1 MPTRKTDTKQSK
13 SYSTP
18 ARQPLV
24 SNGFRKVTTKRP
36 CRICR
41 KTDWCGFSTDERT
54 STCMRV
60 SDGAKGTARN
70 GGNIHV
76 HHDAPPTSSPR
87 MRTKP
92 APPSTEIAPIEIRDA
107 VYRELIRIS
116 SAQKYYPQL
125 VDGPDGLLSRGLLER
140 ETHNYGALPP
150 TQKERAQ
157 LARQL
162 RKFVIDKF
170 SEYGHRYSYAGVVGI
185 PGFWQDAN
193 GIVQL
198 WKPREYKMPMLVIPY
213 KDDLGR
219 IQACQLRLHKADI
232 PEGEKR
238 YRWLASPLE
247 RRGCS
252 SGTPIHFTFRSSV
265 LPHGKT
271 VVITEGALKAETLV
285 SLRPQ
290 VRAIATSGVSCS
302 HPEIIEA
309 ARAYDAVIAFD
320 SDHKTNPA
328 VCRQLARLIAARE
341 QDAASRNLS
350 TTTRIV
356 LWEGYKGIDDAAKAE
371 NVTFTTLQIPEWFAT
386 LKSDP
391 FDEVNKDLE
400 SATGILLSLLK
411 PRPRKP
417 SLPSE

>member
-1 MPTRKTDTKQSK
+1 MPARKTDTKQSK
-13 SYSTP
+13 PRPTP
-18 ARQPLV
+18 ARPPLV

-36 CRICR
+36 CRICH
-41 KTDWCGFSTDERT
+41 KPDWCGYATDERT
-54 STCMRV
+54 SICMRV

-76 HHDAPPTSSPR
+76 HNGVPPANTPR
-87 MRTKP
+87 NKTKP
-92 APPSTEIAPIEIRDA
+92 APPSIEIAPIEIRDA
-107 VYRELIRIS
+107 VYREFIRIS
-116 SAQKYYPQL
+116 AAQKYYPHL

-140 ETHNYGALPP
+140 EIHNYGALPP

-162 RKFVIDKF
+162 RKFVIDRLP
-170 SEYGHRYSYAGVVGI
+170 EYGRRYSYAGVVGI
-185 PGFWQDAN
+185 PGFWQDVN

-213 KDDLGR
+213 KDNRGH
-219 IQACQLRLHKADI
+219 IQACQLRLHKGDI

-238 YRWLASPLE
+238 YRWLASPFE
-247 RRGCS
+247 RRGSS
-252 SGTPIHFTFRSSV
+252 SGTPIHFTFKPSTLS
-265 LPHGKT
+265 HGKT

-302 HPEIIEA
+302 HAEIIEA
-309 ARAYDAVIAFD
+309 ACTYNALIAFD

-341 QDAASRNLS
+341 QDASSRNLS

-356 LWEGYKGIDDAAKAE
+356 YWEGYKGIDDAAKAA
-371 NVTFTTLQIPEWFAT
+371 NVTFTTLSIPEWFAT
-386 LKSDP
+386 LKGDP
-391 FDEVNKDLE
+391 IDEVNKVWNE
-400 SATGILLSLLK
+400 IGYRQSTS
-411 PRPRKP
+411 
-417 SLPSE
+417 S

>member
-1 MPTRKTDTKQSK
+1 MPNRKPDPKNYK
-13 SYSTP
+13 PRSTP
-18 ARQPLV
+18 AWQPLV
-24 SNGFRKVTTKRP
+24 SNGFRKVTPKRP
-36 CRICR
+36 CRICL
-41 KTDWCGFSTDERT
+41 KPDWCGYSTDERT
-54 STCMRV
+54 SICMRI

-70 GGNIHV
+70 GGNIHA
-76 HHDAPPTSSPR
+76 HYDFSAFNTP
-87 MRTKP
+87 RTKTQP
-92 APPSTEIAPIEIRDA
+92 ASPSIETSPIEIRDA

-116 SAQKYYPQL
+116 PTQKYYPHL

-140 ETHNYGALPP
+140 EAHNYGALPP

-185 PGFWQDAN
+185 PGFWQDTN

-213 KDDLGR
+213 KDDRRR
-219 IQACQLRLHKADI
+219 IQACQLRLHKGDI

-252 SGTPIHFTFRSSV
+252 SGTPIHFTFKSSTH
-265 LPHGKT
+265 PEGKT
-271 VVITEGALKAETLV
+271 VVVTEGALKAEILV

-290 VRAIATSGVSCS
+290 VCAIATSGVSCS
-302 HPEIIEA
+302 HAEIIEA
-309 ARAYDAVIAFD
+309 TRTYNALIAFD

-341 QDAASRNLS
+341 QDAASS
-350 TTTRIV
+350 SMCAITKIV
-356 LWEGYKGIDDAAKAE
+356 YWEGYKGIDDAAKAA
-371 NVTFTTLQIPEWFAT
+371 NVTFTALSIRAWFSTLTGEPLEEVKKVWNEIGYN
-386 LKSDP
+386 P
-391 FDEVNKDLE
+391 FQ
-400 SATGILLSLLK
+400 
-411 PRPRKP
+411 
-417 SLPSE
+417 